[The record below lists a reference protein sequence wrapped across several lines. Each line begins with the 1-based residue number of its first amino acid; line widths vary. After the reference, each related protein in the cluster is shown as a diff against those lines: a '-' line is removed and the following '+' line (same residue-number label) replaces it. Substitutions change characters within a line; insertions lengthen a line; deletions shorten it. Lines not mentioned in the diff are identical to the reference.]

1 MNHIF
6 SANIK
11 PKKLSITNIYAS
23 SEDPVKQI
31 FFPKHAQG
39 YFGHY
44 MDFQRKEECFR
55 EVAELNTKRKTI
67 DE

>member
-6 SANIK
+6 SANMK

-31 FFPKHAQG
+31 FFSKHTVR

-55 EVAELNTKRKTI
+55 EVAEVNTKRKTI
-67 DE
+67 EK